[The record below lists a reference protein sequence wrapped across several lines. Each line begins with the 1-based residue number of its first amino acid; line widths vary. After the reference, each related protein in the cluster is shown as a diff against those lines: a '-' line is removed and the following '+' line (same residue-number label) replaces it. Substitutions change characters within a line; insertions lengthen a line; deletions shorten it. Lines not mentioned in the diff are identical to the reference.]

1 MTERQWKGYL
11 RQARKSLYCTRAE
24 QKVFEARIRNA
35 VRDLVCEQ
43 PGITFEQCVEILG
56 TPEEAAREYLKG
68 FPPQHVAEHIRWQA
82 MYQRL
87 LLGGLIVLLAV
98 TAGLW
103 LYIRLFVLHSFL
115 G

>member
-1 MTERQWKGYL
+1 MEGLSAAGPEKPV
-11 RQARKSLYCTRAE
+11 LYACRAE
-24 QKVFEARIRNA
+24 GVRGRIRNA
-35 VRDLVCEQ
+35 VRDLESEQ

-68 FPPQHVAEHIRWQA
+68 FPAQHVAEHIRWQA
-82 MYQRL
+82 MYQKL
-87 LLGGLIVLLAV
+87 LLGGLMILLAV

-103 LYIRLFVLHSFL
+103 LYIRWFVWNPLA